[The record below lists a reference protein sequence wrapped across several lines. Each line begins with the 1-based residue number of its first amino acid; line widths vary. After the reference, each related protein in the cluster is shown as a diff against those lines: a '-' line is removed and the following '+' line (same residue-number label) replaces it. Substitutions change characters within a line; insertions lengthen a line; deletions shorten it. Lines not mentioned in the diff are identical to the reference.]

1 MNNTTKEDRPN
12 TEAATRQSI
21 RKRNKS
27 TIENSNYSSM
37 LAHEMNEGRTVY
49 SGQNDLGSNEL
60 FQVDIKLSME
70 G

>member
-1 MNNTTKEDRPN
+1 
-12 TEAATRQSI
+12 
-21 RKRNKS
+21 
-27 TIENSNYSSM
+27 M